1 MAEHDPYGRR
11 DTEVFP
17 QGTTGSTT
25 GSSTASPGDSS
36 DRRRDIDPGALVAGV
51 LFILVAVLLMAGVDL
66 DLAWFGDGIAWVILI
81 GAGVALLVNEWRKA
95 RRRS

>member
-1 MAEHDPYGRR
+1 MAEHDPYGRQ

-17 QGTTGSTT
+17 QGAT
-25 GSSTASPGDSS
+25 SSAGPVDPSA
-36 DRRRDIDPGALVAGV
+36 RRRDIDPTALVAGV
-51 LFILVAVLLMAGVDL
+51 LFILLAVLLMAGVDL
-66 DLAWFGDGIAWVILI
+66 DLTWFGDGIAWIILI

>member
-17 QGTTGSTT
+17 QGSLG
-25 GSSTASPGDSS
+25 GSTASSTEQP
-36 DRRRDIDPGALVAGV
+36 DRRRDLDAGALVAVV

-66 DLAWFGDGIAWVILI
+66 DLDWFGNGVAWVILI

>member
-17 QGTTGSTT
+17 QGTTGS
-25 GSSTASPGDSS
+25 STASPS
-36 DRRRDIDPGALVAGV
+36 DPADGRRDVDYGALVAGV

-95 RRRS
+95 RRRG

>member
-17 QGTTGSTT
+17 QGTTGS
-25 GSSTASPGDSS
+25 STASPGDPA
-36 DRRRDIDPGALVAGV
+36 DGRRDVDSGALVAGV

-95 RRRS
+95 RRRG

>member
-1 MAEHDPYGRR
+1 MAEHDDYGRR

-17 QGTTGSTT
+17 QGTLGGSTA
-25 GSSTASPGDSS
+25 SSTASPTEP
-36 DRRRDIDPGALVAGV
+36 DRRRDLDAGALVAGV

-66 DLAWFGDGIAWVILI
+66 DLDWFGNGVAWVILI